1 MPMNI
6 MPSEIHQEKSNLKR
20 LGPNFYKYCK
30 LQVMMLSGIKC
41 KKKKKKKF
49 QLQLTNRKSRGKMKY
64 NNFIRI

>member
-1 MPMNI
+1 MNI

-20 LGPNFYKYCK
+20 LSPNFYKYCK

-49 QLQLTNRKSRGKMKY
+49 QL
-64 NNFIRI
+64 